1 MIIKKTVFLFSL
13 LFTVLFL
20 LGGCGEET
28 PTTEDNTTTTDSI
41 DTTTGCSLD
50 YIPICGE
57 DGLTYQNSCFSSL
70 RDVAVQHTGV
80 CEYTVCSFNG
90 QDHYIMD
97 NMLYY
102 EDNLTRPY
110 INVLYGT
117 FMLQSDGDG
126 WTYVR
131 AINKESSYYTNRML
145 EYDAGVTES
154 GNEISCNTVTEM
166 PEHLKE
172 FLKTHG
178 KILELKIQSYKEQ
191 EANAS
196 VEVNSS
202 EEVVE

>member
-1 MIIKKTVFLFSL
+1 MIIKKTAL
-13 LFTVLFL
+13 LFTLLFAVLFL

-28 PTTEDNTTTTDSI
+28 PTTEDNATTTDSI
-41 DTTTGCSLD
+41 DTRTGCSLE

-70 RDVAVQHTGV
+70 RDVGVQHIGV

-90 QDHYIMD
+90 QDHYVMD

-117 FMLQSDGDG
+117 FILQSDGDG

-131 AINKESSYYTNRML
+131 AINKESSYYTNRMR
-145 EYDAGVTES
+145 EYDASVTES
-154 GNEISCNTVTEM
+154 GNDISCNTVTEM

-172 FLKTHG
+172 FLKMHG

-196 VEVNSS
+196 AEQNISNA
-202 EEVVE
+202 E

>member
-1 MIIKKTVFLFSL
+1 MKKILLLLTLALLL
-13 LFTVLFL
+13 LF
-20 LGGCGEET
+20 GGCGEET
-28 PTTEDNTTTTDSI
+28 PTTDDNATTSDSI
-41 DTTTGCSLD
+41 DTATGCSLE
-50 YIPICGE
+50 YIPICGD

-70 RDVAVQHTGV
+70 RDVGVDHTGV
-80 CEYTVCSFNG
+80 CDYTVCSFNG

-102 EDNLTRPY
+102 EDNLTSPY

-117 FMLQSDGDG
+117 FMLQADGDG

-145 EYDAGVTES
+145 EYDASVTES
-154 GNEISCNTVTEM
+154 GNEISCGTVTEM

-178 KILELKIQSYKEQ
+178 KILELKIESYKEM

-196 VEVNSS
+196 AEQNSS
-202 EEVVE
+202 ETAE